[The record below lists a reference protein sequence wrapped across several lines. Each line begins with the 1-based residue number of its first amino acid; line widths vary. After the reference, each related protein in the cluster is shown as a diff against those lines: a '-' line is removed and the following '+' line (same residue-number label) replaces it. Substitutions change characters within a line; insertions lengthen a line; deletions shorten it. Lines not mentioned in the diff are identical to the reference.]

1 MEHHIFSL
9 SVIFTFLLQNDA
21 AKWTYDGDL
30 GPRHWHKLFPDGCSG
45 KQQSPIDITTQ
56 SSEHDP
62 KLGDFAIWH
71 DPPKPGSLFKVK
83 NNGHSITIET
93 LGPFHVTNG
102 GLPSVYSTAQF
113 HFHWGHA
120 DHQGSEHLID
130 NRASPLELHVVNY
143 DSENYQSLPM
153 AMVQPQGLAVLGV
166 MYEIG
171 VEDNPALE
179 PIIQAMKHVEDPE
192 DDHHH
197 ELPAQR
203 IRNFLPED
211 TSKYYRYNG
220 SLTTP
225 GCFES
230 VIWTV
235 FHDPMYISV
244 RQMMAFRKILQNKR
258 HKGKKHHKRETKDE
272 KLVEEVL
279 EESGMAGDKLQQM
292 ELEMTLEE
300 DKAKDNLPTETPTLG
315 EPPKKFY
322 LHHGENPN
330 TDKMQNVSQSGKE
343 QSYITESEK
352 HLEQIVVKLE
362 HENEQLI
369 EEIERLKL
377 VDNFRPV
384 QPLNGR
390 KIYRSFDSF
399 VKNPASQEIKDSTE
413 PCNSSI
419 KILSSW
425 TVLLVTIFVSFF
437 R

>member
-30 GPRHWHKLFPDGCSG
+30 GPKHWHKLFPDGCSG
-45 KQQSPIDITTQ
+45 KQQSPIDITTR

-62 KLGDFAIWH
+62 KLKDFAIWH

-102 GLPSVYSTAQF
+102 GLPAVYSTAQF

-120 DHQGSEHLID
+120 NHQGSEHLID
-130 NRASPLELHVVNY
+130 SRASPLELHVVNY
-143 DSENYQSLPM
+143 DSDNYQSLPM
-153 AMVQPQGLAVLGV
+153 AMVKPQGLAVLGV

-171 VEDNPALE
+171 EEDNAALE

-192 DDHHH
+192 DGHDH
-197 ELPAQR
+197 EIPAQR

-211 TSKYYRYNG
+211 TSN
-220 SLTTP
+220 
-225 GCFES
+225 

-235 FHDPMYISV
+235 FHDPMYISL

-300 DKAKDNLPTETPTLG
+300 DKAKDNVPTETPILG

-322 LHHGENPN
+322 LHHGENPR
-330 TDKMQNVSQSGKE
+330 TDKMQNVSQSGQE
-343 QSYITESEK
+343 QSYHTESESEK
-352 HLEQIVVKLE
+352 RLEKIVVKLE

-399 VKNPASQEIKDSTE
+399 VRKPASQEIKDSTE

-425 TVLLVTIFVSFF
+425 TVLLVTIFLSFL